1 MLTVNVDFK
10 KRVVNGQMG
19 TVKHIQKDSTGAVVK
34 IYVKFDDSQ
43 AGIERYFNGCFWSSK
58 FSVPSERAEA
68 NIRIRTNKDTSPVI
82 IRTQFSLML
91 AWGYIVYQMQG
102 IVLEKVVISF
112 DGHMLYVAS
121 SRVTSVNE
129 FYITDKINTRSIR
142 VDPRAVFEYQ
152 RKRNQKQLLIS
163 KPLISEKSSTCV
175 LWNTRSFNKTEDG
188 RLLM

>member
-1 MLTVNVDFK
+1 M
-10 KRVVNGQMG
+10 
-19 TVKHIQKDSTGAVVK
+19 
-34 IYVKFDDSQ
+34 
-43 AGIERYFNGCFWSSK
+43 
-58 FSVPSERAEA
+58 
-68 NIRIRTNKDTSPVI
+68 RIRTNKDTSPVI

-91 AWGYIVYQMQG
+91 AWGYIVHQMQG

-142 VDPRAVFEYQ
+142 ADPRAVLEYQ

-175 LWNTRSFNKTEDG
+175 L
-188 RLLM
+188 